1 MLVRLGVVA
10 CLFWLHFAYATTLKI
25 INIVPFGSS
34 SVKILF
40 NQEVKKFKEVSLKNF
55 KSYLELEAIL
65 TIPKKHYQ
73 FSKQSSITIAQF
85 SPKLARVVISH
96 APKMTYE
103 VKILKDKL
111 YVSIVEKKP
120 LVRHQ
125 MAPKPPKHHAL
136 KHPTPKPAPKSI
148 KKEAKEKTPIKH
160 AHSKHA
166 HSPLNERSAKKEIP
180 KKEIPKKEILKKEI
194 LKKEILKKEIPKKEI
209 LKKEIPKKEILKKE
223 IPKKEIPKKEILKKE
238 ILKKEI
244 LKKEIL
250 KKEIPKK
257 EILKKEI
264 PKKEIL
270 KKEIPKKEI
279 PKKEILKKEIPKK
292 EILKKEILKKEIL
305 KKEIPKKEILKKEI
319 PKKEAENE
327 SKNQV
332 FIAEKN
338 DTFIKT
344 KRKKHKKIV
353 LDAGHGGKDC
363 GAMSANLVCEKDIVL
378 EVVKFLHKE
387 LKKRGYS
394 VLLTRDK
401 DIYIDLVGRTELANR
416 KSADLFI
423 SVHANSIPKHSTS
436 NAHGIETY
444 FLSTARSER
453 ARKVAEQENKD
464 DVNLMDYFSKS
475 LLLNSLNTQRLIVSN
490 KLAIDVQY
498 GMLQSIRKNYP
509 DVVDGGVREGPFWVL
524 AGALMPSILIEIGYN
539 SHAIESKRIQS
550 KPYQKILAKGIADGI
565 DSFFSKND

>member
-1 MLVRLGVVA
+1 M
-10 CLFWLHFAYATTLKI
+10 HFACATTLKI

-34 SVKILF
+34 SVKISF
-40 NQEVKKFKEVSLKNF
+40 NQEIKKFKEVSLKNF

-120 LVRHQ
+120 LTRHQ
-125 MAPKPPKHHAL
+125 MVPKPPKHHAL
-136 KHPTPKPAPKSI
+136 KHPTSKPAPKSI
-148 KKEAKEKTPIKH
+148 KKEAKEVKEKTPTKH
-160 AHSKHA
+160 AHSKHV
-166 HSPLNERSAKKEIP
+166 HSQWNERSAKKEIP
-180 KKEIPKKEILKKEI
+180 KKE
-194 LKKEILKKEIPKKEI
+194 
-209 LKKEIPKKEILKKE
+209 
-223 IPKKEIPKKEILKKE
+223 
-238 ILKKEI
+238 
-244 LKKEIL
+244 
-250 KKEIPKK
+250 
-257 EILKKEI
+257 
-264 PKKEIL
+264 
-270 KKEIPKKEI
+270 
-279 PKKEILKKEIPKK
+279 
-292 EILKKEILKKEIL
+292 
-305 KKEIPKKEILKKEI
+305 
-319 PKKEAENE
+319 AENE
-327 SKNQV
+327 GKNQV

-338 DTFIKT
+338 DAFIKT

-401 DIYIDLVGRTELANR
+401 DIYIDLVARTELANK

-423 SVHANSIPKHSTS
+423 SVHANSIPKRSTS

-464 DVNLMDYFSKS
+464 NVNLMDYFSKS

>member
-1 MLVRLGVVA
+1 MRLGVVA
-10 CLFWLHFAYATTLKI
+10 CLLWLHFAYATTLKI
-25 INIVPFGSS
+25 TNIVPFGSS

-40 NQEVKKFKEVSLKNF
+40 NQEVKKFKEVPLKNF

-85 SPKLARVVISH
+85 SPKLARVVIGY

-103 VKILKDKL
+103 IKVLKNKL

-120 LVRHQ
+120 LIRHQ

-136 KHPTPKPAPKSI
+136 KHPTPKPTPKSI
-148 KKEAKEKTPIKH
+148 KKEAKEKTPTKH
-160 AHSKHA
+160 ARSKHA

-180 KKEIPKKEILKKEI
+180 KKE
-194 LKKEILKKEIPKKEI
+194 
-209 LKKEIPKKEILKKE
+209 
-223 IPKKEIPKKEILKKE
+223 
-238 ILKKEI
+238 
-244 LKKEIL
+244 
-250 KKEIPKK
+250 
-257 EILKKEI
+257 
-264 PKKEIL
+264 
-270 KKEIPKKEI
+270 
-279 PKKEILKKEIPKK
+279 
-292 EILKKEILKKEIL
+292 
-305 KKEIPKKEILKKEI
+305 
-319 PKKEAENE
+319 AENE
-327 SKNQV
+327 GKNQV

-338 DTFIKT
+338 DAFIKT

-401 DIYIDLVGRTELANR
+401 DIYIDLVGRTELAN
-416 KSADLFI
+416 KKGADLFI
-423 SVHANSIPKHSTS
+423 SVHANSIPKRSIS

>member
-34 SVKILF
+34 SVRISF
-40 NQEVKKFKEVSLKNF
+40 NQEIKKFKEVSLKNF
-55 KSYLELEAIL
+55 KSYLELKAIL

-73 FSKQSSITIAQF
+73 FSKQSFITIAQF
-85 SPKLARVVISH
+85 SPRLVRVVISH

-103 VKILKDKL
+103 VKVLKDKL

-120 LVRHQ
+120 LTKHQ
-125 MAPKPPKHHAL
+125 MAPNPPKHHAL
-136 KHPTPKPAPKSI
+136 KHPTPKPAPKPI

-160 AHSKHA
+160 ARSKHA
-166 HSPLNERSAKKEIP
+166 HSPLNERSA
-180 KKEIPKKEILKKEI
+180 
-194 LKKEILKKEIPKKEI
+194 
-209 LKKEIPKKEILKKE
+209 
-223 IPKKEIPKKEILKKE
+223 
-238 ILKKEI
+238 
-244 LKKEIL
+244 
-250 KKEIPKK
+250 
-257 EILKKEI
+257 
-264 PKKEIL
+264 
-270 KKEIPKKEI
+270 
-279 PKKEILKKEIPKK
+279 
-292 EILKKEILKKEIL
+292 
-305 KKEIPKKEILKKEI
+305 KKEI

-338 DTFIKT
+338 DTLIKT

-401 DIYIDLVGRTELANR
+401 DVYIDLVGRTELANK

-423 SVHANSIPKHSTS
+423 SVHANSIPKRSTS

>member
-1 MLVRLGVVA
+1 M
-10 CLFWLHFAYATTLKI
+10 HFAYATTLKI

-34 SVKILF
+34 SVKISF
-40 NQEVKKFKEVSLKNF
+40 NQEIKKFKEVSLKNF

-96 APKMTYE
+96 AHKMTYE

-120 LVRHQ
+120 LIRHQ

-136 KHPTPKPAPKSI
+136 KHPTSKPAPKSI
-148 KKEAKEKTPIKH
+148 KKEAKEIKEKTPTKH

-166 HSPLNERSAKKEIP
+166 HSQLNERSA
-180 KKEIPKKEILKKEI
+180 
-194 LKKEILKKEIPKKEI
+194 
-209 LKKEIPKKEILKKE
+209 
-223 IPKKEIPKKEILKKE
+223 
-238 ILKKEI
+238 
-244 LKKEIL
+244 
-250 KKEIPKK
+250 
-257 EILKKEI
+257 
-264 PKKEIL
+264 
-270 KKEIPKKEI
+270 
-279 PKKEILKKEIPKK
+279 
-292 EILKKEILKKEIL
+292 
-305 KKEIPKKEILKKEI
+305 KKEI

-338 DTFIKT
+338 DAFIKT

-401 DIYIDLVGRTELANR
+401 DIYIDLVARTELANK

-423 SVHANSIPKHSTS
+423 SVHANSIPKRSTS

-464 DVNLMDYFSKS
+464 NVNLMDYFSKS

>member
-34 SVKILF
+34 SVKISF
-40 NQEVKKFKEVSLKNF
+40 NQEIKKFKEVSLKNF

-120 LVRHQ
+120 LSRHQ
-125 MAPKPPKHHAL
+125 MVPKPPKHHAL

-148 KKEAKEKTPIKH
+148 KKEAKEVKEKTPTKH
-160 AHSKHA
+160 ARSKHA
-166 HSPLNERSAKKEIP
+166 HSQWNERSAKKEIP
-180 KKEIPKKEILKKEI
+180 KKET
-194 LKKEILKKEIPKKEI
+194 
-209 LKKEIPKKEILKKE
+209 
-223 IPKKEIPKKEILKKE
+223 
-238 ILKKEI
+238 
-244 LKKEIL
+244 
-250 KKEIPKK
+250 
-257 EILKKEI
+257 
-264 PKKEIL
+264 
-270 KKEIPKKEI
+270 
-279 PKKEILKKEIPKK
+279 
-292 EILKKEILKKEIL
+292 
-305 KKEIPKKEILKKEI
+305 
-319 PKKEAENE
+319 ENE

-338 DTFIKT
+338 DAFIKT

-401 DIYIDLVGRTELANR
+401 DIYIDLVARTELANK

-423 SVHANSIPKHSTS
+423 SVHANSIPKRSTS

-475 LLLNSLNTQRLIVSN
+475 LLLNSLNTQRLIISN

>member
-10 CLFWLHFAYATTLKI
+10 CLFWLHYAYATTLKI

-34 SVKILF
+34 SVKMVF
-40 NQEVKKFKEVSLKNF
+40 NQEIKKFKEVPLKNF

-73 FSKQSSITIAQF
+73 FSKQSFITIAQF

-103 VKILKDKL
+103 IKILKNKL

-120 LVRHQ
+120 LIRHQ
-125 MAPKPPKHHAL
+125 MVLKPPKHHAL
-136 KHPTPKPAPKSI
+136 KHQTPKPTPKSI
-148 KKEAKEKTPIKH
+148 KKETKEKTPIKH
-160 AHSKHA
+160 AHSKHT
-166 HSPLNERSAKKEIP
+166 HSPLNERSA
-180 KKEIPKKEILKKEI
+180 
-194 LKKEILKKEIPKKEI
+194 
-209 LKKEIPKKEILKKE
+209 
-223 IPKKEIPKKEILKKE
+223 
-238 ILKKEI
+238 
-244 LKKEIL
+244 
-250 KKEIPKK
+250 
-257 EILKKEI
+257 
-264 PKKEIL
+264 
-270 KKEIPKKEI
+270 
-279 PKKEILKKEIPKK
+279 
-292 EILKKEILKKEIL
+292 
-305 KKEIPKKEILKKEI
+305 KKEI

-401 DIYIDLVGRTELANR
+401 DIYIDLVARTELAN
-416 KSADLFI
+416 KKGADLFI
-423 SVHANSIPKHSTS
+423 SVHANSIPKRSTS

>member
-34 SVKILF
+34 SVKISF
-40 NQEVKKFKEVSLKNF
+40 NQEVKKFKEVPLKNF
-55 KSYLELEAIL
+55 KSYLELEAVL

-73 FSKQSSITIAQF
+73 FSKQSFITIAQF
-85 SPKLARVVISH
+85 SPKLARVVISY

-103 VKILKDKL
+103 IKILKDKL

-120 LVRHQ
+120 LARHQ
-125 MAPKPPKHHAL
+125 MVLKPPKHHAL
-136 KHPTPKPAPKSI
+136 KHTTPKPAPKPI
-148 KKEAKEKTPIKH
+148 KKEAKKSKDTKEKTPTKH
-160 AHSKHA
+160 VYSKHA

-180 KKEIPKKEILKKEI
+180 KKEIPKKE
-194 LKKEILKKEIPKKEI
+194 
-209 LKKEIPKKEILKKE
+209 
-223 IPKKEIPKKEILKKE
+223 
-238 ILKKEI
+238 
-244 LKKEIL
+244 
-250 KKEIPKK
+250 
-257 EILKKEI
+257 
-264 PKKEIL
+264 
-270 KKEIPKKEI
+270 
-279 PKKEILKKEIPKK
+279 
-292 EILKKEILKKEIL
+292 
-305 KKEIPKKEILKKEI
+305 
-319 PKKEAENE
+319 AENE
-327 SKNQV
+327 GKNQV

-338 DTFIKT
+338 ETLIKT

-401 DIYIDLVGRTELANR
+401 DIYIDLVGRTELAN
-416 KSADLFI
+416 KKGADLFI

-498 GMLQSIRKNYP
+498 GMLQSVRKNYP

>member
-25 INIVPFGSS
+25 TNIVPFGSS

-40 NQEVKKFKEVSLKNF
+40 NQEVKKFKEVPLKNF
-55 KSYLELEAIL
+55 KSYLELEAVL

-73 FSKQSSITIAQF
+73 FSKQSFITIAQF
-85 SPKLARVVISH
+85 SPKLARVVIGY

-103 VKILKDKL
+103 IKILKNKL

-120 LVRHQ
+120 LIRHQ
-125 MAPKPPKHHAL
+125 MVLKPPKHHAL
-136 KHPTPKPAPKSI
+136 KHTTPKPTPKPI
-148 KKEAKEKTPIKH
+148 KKEAKKSKETKEKTPTKH

-166 HSPLNERSAKKEIP
+166 HSPLNERSA
-180 KKEIPKKEILKKEI
+180 
-194 LKKEILKKEIPKKEI
+194 
-209 LKKEIPKKEILKKE
+209 
-223 IPKKEIPKKEILKKE
+223 
-238 ILKKEI
+238 
-244 LKKEIL
+244 
-250 KKEIPKK
+250 
-257 EILKKEI
+257 
-264 PKKEIL
+264 
-270 KKEIPKKEI
+270 
-279 PKKEILKKEIPKK
+279 
-292 EILKKEILKKEIL
+292 
-305 KKEIPKKEILKKEI
+305 KKEI

-401 DIYIDLVGRTELANR
+401 DIYIDLVARTELAN
-416 KSADLFI
+416 KKGADLFI

-498 GMLQSIRKNYP
+498 GMLQSVRKNYP

>member
-10 CLFWLHFAYATTLKI
+10 CLFWLHFACATTLKI
-25 INIVPFGSS
+25 TNIVPFGSS
-34 SVKILF
+34 SVKVVF
-40 NQEVKKFKEVSLKNF
+40 NQEIKKFKEVSLKNF
-55 KSYLELEAIL
+55 KSYLELEAVL

-73 FSKQSSITIAQF
+73 FSKQSFITIAQF
-85 SPKLARVVISH
+85 SPKLARVVIGY

-103 VKILKDKL
+103 IKILKNKL

-120 LVRHQ
+120 LIRHQ
-125 MAPKPPKHHAL
+125 IAPKPPKHHAL
-136 KHPTPKPAPKSI
+136 KHTTPKPTPKPI
-148 KKEAKEKTPIKH
+148 KKEAKEVKEKTPTKH

-180 KKEIPKKEILKKEI
+180 KKEIPKKEI
-194 LKKEILKKEIPKKEI
+194 
-209 LKKEIPKKEILKKE
+209 
-223 IPKKEIPKKEILKKE
+223 
-238 ILKKEI
+238 
-244 LKKEIL
+244 
-250 KKEIPKK
+250 
-257 EILKKEI
+257 
-264 PKKEIL
+264 
-270 KKEIPKKEI
+270 
-279 PKKEILKKEIPKK
+279 
-292 EILKKEILKKEIL
+292 
-305 KKEIPKKEILKKEI
+305 

-327 SKNQV
+327 SKNPI

-401 DIYIDLVGRTELANR
+401 DIYIDLVARTELANR

-475 LLLNSLNTQRLIVSN
+475 LFLNSLNTQRLIVSN

-498 GMLQSIRKNYP
+498 GMLQSVRKNYP

>member
-1 MLVRLGVVA
+1 M
-10 CLFWLHFAYATTLKI
+10 HFAYATTLKI
-25 INIVPFGSS
+25 TNIVPFGSS
-34 SVKILF
+34 SVKMVF
-40 NQEVKKFKEVSLKNF
+40 NQEIKKFKEVPLKNF

-73 FSKQSSITIAQF
+73 FSKQSFITIAQF
-85 SPKLARVVISH
+85 SPKLARVVIGYD
-96 APKMTYE
+96 PKMTYE

-111 YVSIVEKKP
+111 YVSIMEKKP
-120 LVRHQ
+120 LIRHQ
-125 MAPKPPKHHAL
+125 MTPKPPKHHAL
-136 KHPTPKPAPKSI
+136 KHQTLKPTPKPI
-148 KKEAKEKTPIKH
+148 KKEAKKTKEKTSTKH

-180 KKEIPKKEILKKEI
+180 KKE
-194 LKKEILKKEIPKKEI
+194 
-209 LKKEIPKKEILKKE
+209 
-223 IPKKEIPKKEILKKE
+223 
-238 ILKKEI
+238 
-244 LKKEIL
+244 
-250 KKEIPKK
+250 
-257 EILKKEI
+257 
-264 PKKEIL
+264 
-270 KKEIPKKEI
+270 
-279 PKKEILKKEIPKK
+279 
-292 EILKKEILKKEIL
+292 
-305 KKEIPKKEILKKEI
+305 
-319 PKKEAENE
+319 AENE
-327 SKNQV
+327 SKNQI

-338 DTFIKT
+338 DTWIKT

-401 DIYIDLVGRTELANR
+401 DIYIDLVARTELANK

-423 SVHANSIPKHSTS
+423 SVHANSIPKRSTS

-475 LLLNSLNTQRLIVSN
+475 LFLNSLNTQRLIVSN

-498 GMLQSIRKNYP
+498 GMLQSVRKNYP

>member
-34 SVKILF
+34 SVKISF
-40 NQEVKKFKEVSLKNF
+40 NQEIKKFKEVSLKNF

-73 FSKQSSITIAQF
+73 FSKQSFITIAQF

-120 LVRHQ
+120 LSRHQ

-148 KKEAKEKTPIKH
+148 KKEAKEIKEKTPTKH
-160 AHSKHA
+160 ARSKHT
-166 HSPLNERSAKKEIP
+166 HSQLNERSAKKEIP
-180 KKEIPKKEILKKEI
+180 KKEIPKKEI
-194 LKKEILKKEIPKKEI
+194 P
-209 LKKEIPKKEILKKE
+209 KKE
-223 IPKKEIPKKEILKKE
+223 IPKKEIP
-238 ILKKEI
+238 
-244 LKKEIL
+244 
-250 KKEIPKK
+250 
-257 EILKKEI
+257 
-264 PKKEIL
+264 
-270 KKEIPKKEI
+270 
-279 PKKEILKKEIPKK
+279 
-292 EILKKEILKKEIL
+292 
-305 KKEIPKKEILKKEI
+305 KKEI

-338 DTFIKT
+338 DAFIKT

-401 DIYIDLVGRTELANR
+401 DIYIDLVARTELANK

-423 SVHANSIPKHSTS
+423 SVHANSIPKRSTS

-464 DVNLMDYFSKS
+464 NVNLMDYFSKS
-475 LLLNSLNTQRLIVSN
+475 LLLNSLNTQRLIISN

>member
-1 MLVRLGVVA
+1 MLVRLGVIA

-34 SVKILF
+34 SIKISF
-40 NQEVKKFKEVSLKNF
+40 NQEIKKFKEVSLKNF

-73 FSKQSSITIAQF
+73 FSRQSSITIAQF
-85 SPKLARVVISH
+85 SPKLVRVVISH

-120 LVRHQ
+120 LIRHQ
-125 MAPKPPKHHAL
+125 MVPKPPKHHAL

-148 KKEAKEKTPIKH
+148 KKEAKEIKEKTPTKH
-160 AHSKHA
+160 ARSKHT
-166 HSPLNERSAKKEIP
+166 HSQLNERSA
-180 KKEIPKKEILKKEI
+180 
-194 LKKEILKKEIPKKEI
+194 
-209 LKKEIPKKEILKKE
+209 
-223 IPKKEIPKKEILKKE
+223 
-238 ILKKEI
+238 
-244 LKKEIL
+244 
-250 KKEIPKK
+250 
-257 EILKKEI
+257 
-264 PKKEIL
+264 
-270 KKEIPKKEI
+270 
-279 PKKEILKKEIPKK
+279 
-292 EILKKEILKKEIL
+292 
-305 KKEIPKKEILKKEI
+305 KKEI

-338 DTFIKT
+338 DAFIKT
-344 KRKKHKKIV
+344 KHKKHKKIV

-401 DIYIDLVGRTELANR
+401 DIYIDLVARTELANK

-423 SVHANSIPKHSTS
+423 SVHANSIPKRSTS

-464 DVNLMDYFSKS
+464 NVNLMDYFSKS

>member
-10 CLFWLHFAYATTLKI
+10 CLLWLHFACATTLKI
-25 INIVPFGSS
+25 TNIVPFGSS
-34 SVKILF
+34 SVKVVF
-40 NQEVKKFKEVSLKNF
+40 NQEIKKFKEVSLKNF
-55 KSYLELEAIL
+55 KSYLELEAVL

-73 FSKQSSITIAQF
+73 FSKQSFITIAQF
-85 SPKLARVVISH
+85 SPKLARVVIGYAH
-96 APKMTYE
+96 KMTYE
-103 VKILKDKL
+103 IKILKDKL
-111 YVSIVEKKP
+111 YISIVEKKP
-120 LVRHQ
+120 LIRHQ
-125 MAPKPPKHHAL
+125 MALKPPKHHAL
-136 KHPTPKPAPKSI
+136 KHTTPKPTPKPI
-148 KKEAKEKTPIKH
+148 KKEAKKSKETKEKTPIKH

-166 HSPLNERSAKKEIP
+166 HSPLNERSAKKEI
-180 KKEIPKKEILKKEI
+180 L
-194 LKKEILKKEIPKKEI
+194 
-209 LKKEIPKKEILKKE
+209 
-223 IPKKEIPKKEILKKE
+223 KKEILKKE

-250 KKEIPKK
+250 KKEI
-257 EILKKEI
+257 
-264 PKKEIL
+264 
-270 KKEIPKKEI
+270 
-279 PKKEILKKEIPKK
+279 
-292 EILKKEILKKEIL
+292 LKKEILKKEIL
-305 KKEIPKKEILKKEI
+305 
-319 PKKEAENE
+319 KKEAENE

-338 DTFIKT
+338 DAFIKT

-387 LKKRGYS
+387 LKKKGYS

-498 GMLQSIRKNYP
+498 GMLQSVRKNYP

>member
-10 CLFWLHFAYATTLKI
+10 CLFWLHFACATTLKI

-34 SVKILF
+34 SVKISF
-40 NQEVKKFKEVSLKNF
+40 NQEIKKFKEVSLKNF

-120 LVRHQ
+120 LAKHQ
-125 MAPKPPKHHAL
+125 MAPKPPKHRTL

-148 KKEAKEKTPIKH
+148 KKEAKEIKEKTPTKH
-160 AHSKHA
+160 ACSKHA
-166 HSPLNERSAKKEIP
+166 HSQLNERSAKKEIP
-180 KKEIPKKEILKKEI
+180 KKEIP
-194 LKKEILKKEIPKKEI
+194 
-209 LKKEIPKKEILKKE
+209 
-223 IPKKEIPKKEILKKE
+223 
-238 ILKKEI
+238 
-244 LKKEIL
+244 
-250 KKEIPKK
+250 
-257 EILKKEI
+257 
-264 PKKEIL
+264 
-270 KKEIPKKEI
+270 
-279 PKKEILKKEIPKK
+279 
-292 EILKKEILKKEIL
+292 
-305 KKEIPKKEILKKEI
+305 KKEI

-338 DTFIKT
+338 DAFIKN
-344 KRKKHKKIV
+344 KHKKHKKIV

-401 DIYIDLVGRTELANR
+401 DIYIDLVARTELANK

-423 SVHANSIPKHSTS
+423 SVHANSIPKRSTS

-464 DVNLMDYFSKS
+464 NVNLMDYFSKS

>member
-10 CLFWLHFAYATTLKI
+10 CLLWLHFAYATTLKI
-25 INIVPFGSS
+25 TNIVPFGSS

-73 FSKQSSITIAQF
+73 FSKQSSITIVQF

-120 LVRHQ
+120 LIRHQ
-125 MAPKPPKHHAL
+125 MVLKPPKHHAL
-136 KHPTPKPAPKSI
+136 KHTTPKPTPKPI
-148 KKEAKEKTPIKH
+148 KKEAKETKEKTPIKH

-166 HSPLNERSAKKEIP
+166 HPPLNERSAKKEIP
-180 KKEIPKKEILKKEI
+180 KKEIPKKE
-194 LKKEILKKEIPKKEI
+194 
-209 LKKEIPKKEILKKE
+209 
-223 IPKKEIPKKEILKKE
+223 
-238 ILKKEI
+238 
-244 LKKEIL
+244 
-250 KKEIPKK
+250 
-257 EILKKEI
+257 
-264 PKKEIL
+264 
-270 KKEIPKKEI
+270 
-279 PKKEILKKEIPKK
+279 
-292 EILKKEILKKEIL
+292 
-305 KKEIPKKEILKKEI
+305 
-319 PKKEAENE
+319 AENE
-327 SKNQV
+327 GKNQV

-338 DTFIKT
+338 DAFIKT

-401 DIYIDLVGRTELANR
+401 DIYIDLVARTELANK

-423 SVHANSIPKHSTS
+423 SVHANSIPKRSTS

>member
-34 SVKILF
+34 SVKISF
-40 NQEVKKFKEVSLKNF
+40 NQEIKKFKEVSLKNF

-73 FSKQSSITIAQF
+73 FSKQSFITIAQF

-120 LVRHQ
+120 LIRHQ
-125 MAPKPPKHHAL
+125 MAPKPPKHRTL
-136 KHPTPKPAPKSI
+136 KHLTPKPAPKSI
-148 KKEAKEKTPIKH
+148 KKEVKETKEKTPIKH
-160 AHSKHA
+160 TRSKHT
-166 HSPLNERSAKKEIP
+166 HSQLNERSA
-180 KKEIPKKEILKKEI
+180 
-194 LKKEILKKEIPKKEI
+194 
-209 LKKEIPKKEILKKE
+209 
-223 IPKKEIPKKEILKKE
+223 
-238 ILKKEI
+238 
-244 LKKEIL
+244 
-250 KKEIPKK
+250 
-257 EILKKEI
+257 
-264 PKKEIL
+264 
-270 KKEIPKKEI
+270 
-279 PKKEILKKEIPKK
+279 
-292 EILKKEILKKEIL
+292 
-305 KKEIPKKEILKKEI
+305 KKEI

-401 DIYIDLVGRTELANR
+401 DIYIDLVARTELANK

-423 SVHANSIPKHSTS
+423 SVHANSIPKRSTS

-464 DVNLMDYFSKS
+464 NVNLMDYFSKS

>member
-10 CLFWLHFAYATTLKI
+10 CFFWLHFAYATTLKI

-34 SVKILF
+34 SVKISF
-40 NQEVKKFKEVSLKNF
+40 NQEIKKFKEVSLKNF

-85 SPKLARVVISH
+85 SPKLVRVVISH

-120 LVRHQ
+120 LTRHQ

-136 KHPTPKPAPKSI
+136 KHPTPKPASKSI
-148 KKEAKEKTPIKH
+148 KKEAKEVKEKTPTKH
-160 AHSKHA
+160 AHSKHT
-166 HSPLNERSAKKEIP
+166 HSQLNERSAKKEIP
-180 KKEIPKKEILKKEI
+180 KKE
-194 LKKEILKKEIPKKEI
+194 
-209 LKKEIPKKEILKKE
+209 
-223 IPKKEIPKKEILKKE
+223 
-238 ILKKEI
+238 
-244 LKKEIL
+244 
-250 KKEIPKK
+250 
-257 EILKKEI
+257 
-264 PKKEIL
+264 
-270 KKEIPKKEI
+270 
-279 PKKEILKKEIPKK
+279 
-292 EILKKEILKKEIL
+292 
-305 KKEIPKKEILKKEI
+305 
-319 PKKEAENE
+319 AEKE

-338 DTFIKT
+338 DAFIKT

-401 DIYIDLVGRTELANR
+401 DIYIDLVARTELANK

-423 SVHANSIPKHSTS
+423 SVHANSIPKRSTS

-464 DVNLMDYFSKS
+464 DVNLMDYFSRS

>member
-10 CLFWLHFAYATTLKI
+10 CLFWLHYAYATTLKI
-25 INIVPFGSS
+25 TNIVPFGSS
-34 SVKILF
+34 SVKMVF

-73 FSKQSSITIAQF
+73 FSKQSFITIAQF
-85 SPKLARVVISH
+85 SPKLARVVIGYD
-96 APKMTYE
+96 PKMTYE
-103 VKILKDKL
+103 IKILKNKL
-111 YVSIVEKKP
+111 YVSIMEKKP
-120 LVRHQ
+120 LIRHQ

-136 KHPTPKPAPKSI
+136 KHQTPKPTPKPI
-148 KKEAKEKTPIKH
+148 KKETKEVKEKTPTKH

-180 KKEIPKKEILKKEI
+180 KKEIPKKE
-194 LKKEILKKEIPKKEI
+194 
-209 LKKEIPKKEILKKE
+209 
-223 IPKKEIPKKEILKKE
+223 
-238 ILKKEI
+238 
-244 LKKEIL
+244 
-250 KKEIPKK
+250 
-257 EILKKEI
+257 
-264 PKKEIL
+264 
-270 KKEIPKKEI
+270 
-279 PKKEILKKEIPKK
+279 
-292 EILKKEILKKEIL
+292 
-305 KKEIPKKEILKKEI
+305 
-319 PKKEAENE
+319 AENE

-338 DTFIKT
+338 DTWIKT

-401 DIYIDLVGRTELANR
+401 DIYIDLVARTELAN
-416 KSADLFI
+416 KKGADLFI
-423 SVHANSIPKHSTS
+423 SVHANSIPKRSTS

-475 LLLNSLNTQRLIVSN
+475 LFLNSLNTQRLIVSN

-498 GMLQSIRKNYP
+498 GMLQSVRKNYP

>member
-1 MLVRLGVVA
+1 M
-10 CLFWLHFAYATTLKI
+10 HFAYATTLKI
-25 INIVPFGSS
+25 TNIVPFGSS
-34 SVKILF
+34 SVKMVF
-40 NQEVKKFKEVSLKNF
+40 NQEIKKFKEVPLKNF

-73 FSKQSSITIAQF
+73 FSKQSFITIAQF
-85 SPKLARVVISH
+85 SPKLVRVVIGY

-103 VKILKDKL
+103 IKILKNKL

-120 LVRHQ
+120 LIRHQ

-136 KHPTPKPAPKSI
+136 KHQTPKPATKSI
-148 KKEAKEKTPIKH
+148 KKEAKEAKEKTPTKH
-160 AHSKHA
+160 AHSKHV
-166 HSPLNERSAKKEIP
+166 HSQWNERSA
-180 KKEIPKKEILKKEI
+180 
-194 LKKEILKKEIPKKEI
+194 
-209 LKKEIPKKEILKKE
+209 
-223 IPKKEIPKKEILKKE
+223 
-238 ILKKEI
+238 
-244 LKKEIL
+244 
-250 KKEIPKK
+250 
-257 EILKKEI
+257 
-264 PKKEIL
+264 
-270 KKEIPKKEI
+270 
-279 PKKEILKKEIPKK
+279 
-292 EILKKEILKKEIL
+292 
-305 KKEIPKKEILKKEI
+305 KKEI

-338 DTFIKT
+338 DASIKT

-401 DIYIDLVGRTELANR
+401 DIYIDLVARTELANK

-423 SVHANSIPKHSTS
+423 SVHANSIPKRSTS

-464 DVNLMDYFSKS
+464 DVNLMDYFSRS

-498 GMLQSIRKNYP
+498 GMLQSVRKNYP

>member
-1 MLVRLGVVA
+1 M
-10 CLFWLHFAYATTLKI
+10 HFAYATTLKI

-34 SVKILF
+34 SVKISF
-40 NQEVKKFKEVSLKNF
+40 NQEIKKFKEVSLKNF

-65 TIPKKHYQ
+65 TIPKKYYQ

-120 LVRHQ
+120 LTRHQ

-148 KKEAKEKTPIKH
+148 KKEAKEIKEKTPTKH
-160 AHSKHA
+160 ARSKHA
-166 HSPLNERSAKKEIP
+166 HSQLNERSAKKEIP
-180 KKEIPKKEILKKEI
+180 KKE
-194 LKKEILKKEIPKKEI
+194 
-209 LKKEIPKKEILKKE
+209 
-223 IPKKEIPKKEILKKE
+223 
-238 ILKKEI
+238 
-244 LKKEIL
+244 
-250 KKEIPKK
+250 
-257 EILKKEI
+257 
-264 PKKEIL
+264 
-270 KKEIPKKEI
+270 
-279 PKKEILKKEIPKK
+279 
-292 EILKKEILKKEIL
+292 
-305 KKEIPKKEILKKEI
+305 
-319 PKKEAENE
+319 AENE
-327 SKNQV
+327 GKNQV

-338 DTFIKT
+338 DASIKA

-401 DIYIDLVGRTELANR
+401 DIYIDLVARTELANK

-423 SVHANSIPKHSTS
+423 SVHANSIPKRSTS

-464 DVNLMDYFSKS
+464 NVNLMDYFSKS

-498 GMLQSIRKNYP
+498 GMLQSVRKNYP

>member
-25 INIVPFGSS
+25 TNIVPFGSS
-34 SVKILF
+34 SVKVVF
-40 NQEVKKFKEVSLKNF
+40 NQEIKKFKEVSLKNF
-55 KSYLELEAIL
+55 KSYLELEAVL

-73 FSKQSSITIAQF
+73 FSKQSFITIAQF
-85 SPKLARVVISH
+85 SPKLARVVIGY

-120 LVRHQ
+120 LIRHQ
-125 MAPKPPKHHAL
+125 MVLKPPKHHAL
-136 KHPTPKPAPKSI
+136 KHQTPKPAPKPI
-148 KKEAKEKTPIKH
+148 KKEAKKSKDTKEKTPTKH
-160 AHSKHA
+160 ARSKHA

-180 KKEIPKKEILKKEI
+180 KKEIPKKE
-194 LKKEILKKEIPKKEI
+194 
-209 LKKEIPKKEILKKE
+209 
-223 IPKKEIPKKEILKKE
+223 
-238 ILKKEI
+238 
-244 LKKEIL
+244 
-250 KKEIPKK
+250 
-257 EILKKEI
+257 
-264 PKKEIL
+264 
-270 KKEIPKKEI
+270 
-279 PKKEILKKEIPKK
+279 
-292 EILKKEILKKEIL
+292 
-305 KKEIPKKEILKKEI
+305 
-319 PKKEAENE
+319 AENE
-327 SKNQV
+327 SKNPI

-475 LLLNSLNTQRLIVSN
+475 LFLNSLNTQRLIVSN

>member
-10 CLFWLHFAYATTLKI
+10 CLLWLHFAYATTLKI

-34 SVKILF
+34 SVKMVF

-55 KSYLELEAIL
+55 KSYLELEAVL

-85 SPKLARVVISH
+85 SPKLARVVIGY

-120 LVRHQ
+120 LIRHQ
-125 MAPKPPKHHAL
+125 MALKPPKHHAL

-148 KKEAKEKTPIKH
+148 KKEAKEIKEKTPTKH
-160 AHSKHA
+160 VRSKHE
-166 HSPLNERSAKKEIP
+166 HSQWNERSA
-180 KKEIPKKEILKKEI
+180 
-194 LKKEILKKEIPKKEI
+194 
-209 LKKEIPKKEILKKE
+209 
-223 IPKKEIPKKEILKKE
+223 
-238 ILKKEI
+238 
-244 LKKEIL
+244 
-250 KKEIPKK
+250 
-257 EILKKEI
+257 
-264 PKKEIL
+264 
-270 KKEIPKKEI
+270 
-279 PKKEILKKEIPKK
+279 
-292 EILKKEILKKEIL
+292 
-305 KKEIPKKEILKKEI
+305 KKEI

-338 DTFIKT
+338 DAFIKT

-401 DIYIDLVGRTELANR
+401 DIYIDLVARTELANK

-423 SVHANSIPKHSTS
+423 SVHANSIPKRSTS

-475 LLLNSLNTQRLIVSN
+475 LLLNSLNTQRLIISN

>member
-10 CLFWLHFAYATTLKI
+10 CLFWLHFACATTLKI

-34 SVKILF
+34 SAKISF
-40 NQEVKKFKEVSLKNF
+40 NQEIKKFKEVSLKNF

-103 VKILKDKL
+103 IKILKDKL

-120 LVRHQ
+120 LIRHQ
-125 MAPKPPKHHAL
+125 IVPKPPKHHAL
-136 KHPTPKPAPKSI
+136 KHQMPKPAPKSI
-148 KKEAKEKTPIKH
+148 KKETKEIKEKTPTKH
-160 AHSKHA
+160 ARSKHT
-166 HSPLNERSAKKEIP
+166 HSQLNERSA
-180 KKEIPKKEILKKEI
+180 
-194 LKKEILKKEIPKKEI
+194 
-209 LKKEIPKKEILKKE
+209 
-223 IPKKEIPKKEILKKE
+223 
-238 ILKKEI
+238 
-244 LKKEIL
+244 
-250 KKEIPKK
+250 
-257 EILKKEI
+257 
-264 PKKEIL
+264 
-270 KKEIPKKEI
+270 
-279 PKKEILKKEIPKK
+279 
-292 EILKKEILKKEIL
+292 
-305 KKEIPKKEILKKEI
+305 KKEI

-338 DTFIKT
+338 DALIKT
-344 KRKKHKKIV
+344 KHKKHKKIV

-401 DIYIDLVGRTELANR
+401 DIYVDLVARTELANK

-423 SVHANSIPKHSTS
+423 SVHANSIPKRSTS

-464 DVNLMDYFSKS
+464 NVNLMDYFSKS

>member
-1 MLVRLGVVA
+1 M
-10 CLFWLHFAYATTLKI
+10 HFAYATTLKI

-34 SVKILF
+34 SVKISF
-40 NQEVKKFKEVSLKNF
+40 NQEIKKFKEVSLKNF

-120 LVRHQ
+120 LTRHQ
-125 MAPKPPKHHAL
+125 MAPKPPKHRML

-148 KKEAKEKTPIKH
+148 KKEAKEVKEKTPTKH
-160 AHSKHA
+160 ARSKHA
-166 HSPLNERSAKKEIP
+166 HSQLNERSAKKEI
-180 KKEIPKKEILKKEI
+180 L
-194 LKKEILKKEIPKKEI
+194 
-209 LKKEIPKKEILKKE
+209 
-223 IPKKEIPKKEILKKE
+223 
-238 ILKKEI
+238 
-244 LKKEIL
+244 
-250 KKEIPKK
+250 
-257 EILKKEI
+257 
-264 PKKEIL
+264 
-270 KKEIPKKEI
+270 
-279 PKKEILKKEIPKK
+279 
-292 EILKKEILKKEIL
+292 
-305 KKEIPKKEILKKEI
+305 
-319 PKKEAENE
+319 KKEAENE

-338 DTFIKT
+338 DTSIKT

-401 DIYIDLVGRTELANR
+401 DIYIDLVARTELANK

-423 SVHANSIPKHSTS
+423 SVHANSIPKRSTS

-464 DVNLMDYFSKS
+464 NVNLMDYFSKS
-475 LLLNSLNTQRLIVSN
+475 LLLNSLNTQRLIISN

>member
-25 INIVPFGSS
+25 TNIVPFGSS
-34 SVKILF
+34 SVKISF
-40 NQEVKKFKEVSLKNF
+40 NQEIKKFKEVSLKNF

-103 VKILKDKL
+103 IKILKDKL

-148 KKEAKEKTPIKH
+148 KKEAKEIKEKTPTKH

-166 HSPLNERSAKKEIP
+166 HSQWNERSA
-180 KKEIPKKEILKKEI
+180 
-194 LKKEILKKEIPKKEI
+194 
-209 LKKEIPKKEILKKE
+209 
-223 IPKKEIPKKEILKKE
+223 
-238 ILKKEI
+238 
-244 LKKEIL
+244 
-250 KKEIPKK
+250 
-257 EILKKEI
+257 
-264 PKKEIL
+264 
-270 KKEIPKKEI
+270 
-279 PKKEILKKEIPKK
+279 
-292 EILKKEILKKEIL
+292 
-305 KKEIPKKEILKKEI
+305 KKEI

-401 DIYIDLVGRTELANR
+401 DIYIDLVARTELANK

-423 SVHANSIPKHSTS
+423 SVHANSIPKRSTS

>member
-10 CLFWLHFAYATTLKI
+10 CLLWLHFACATTLKI
-25 INIVPFGSS
+25 TNIVPFGSS
-34 SVKILF
+34 SVKMVF
-40 NQEVKKFKEVSLKNF
+40 NQEIKKFKEVSLKNF

-73 FSKQSSITIAQF
+73 FSKQSFITIAQF
-85 SPKLARVVISH
+85 SPKLARVVIGY

-103 VKILKDKL
+103 IKVLKDKL

-120 LVRHQ
+120 LIRHQ
-125 MAPKPPKHHAL
+125 MALKPPKHHAF
-136 KHPTPKPAPKSI
+136 KHTTPKPTPKPI
-148 KKEAKEKTPIKH
+148 KKEAKKSKDTKEKTPTKH
-160 AHSKHA
+160 ARSKHA

-180 KKEIPKKEILKKEI
+180 KKE
-194 LKKEILKKEIPKKEI
+194 
-209 LKKEIPKKEILKKE
+209 
-223 IPKKEIPKKEILKKE
+223 
-238 ILKKEI
+238 
-244 LKKEIL
+244 
-250 KKEIPKK
+250 
-257 EILKKEI
+257 
-264 PKKEIL
+264 
-270 KKEIPKKEI
+270 
-279 PKKEILKKEIPKK
+279 
-292 EILKKEILKKEIL
+292 
-305 KKEIPKKEILKKEI
+305 
-319 PKKEAENE
+319 AENK

-401 DIYIDLVGRTELANR
+401 DIYIDLVARTELAN
-416 KSADLFI
+416 KKGADLFI
-423 SVHANSIPKHSTS
+423 SVHANSIPKRSTS
-436 NAHGIETY
+436 NAHGVETY

-475 LLLNSLNTQRLIVSN
+475 LFLNSLNTQRLIVSN

-498 GMLQSIRKNYP
+498 GMLQSVRKNYP

>member
-10 CLFWLHFAYATTLKI
+10 CLLWLHFAYATTLKI

-34 SVKILF
+34 SVKVVF
-40 NQEVKKFKEVSLKNF
+40 NQEIKKFKEVPLKNF

-103 VKILKDKL
+103 IKILKDKL

-120 LVRHQ
+120 LIRHQ
-125 MAPKPPKHHAL
+125 MALKPPKHHAL
-136 KHPTPKPAPKSI
+136 KHTTPKPTPKPI
-148 KKEAKEKTPIKH
+148 KKEAKETKEKTLIKH
-160 AHSKHA
+160 VHSKHA

-180 KKEIPKKEILKKEI
+180 KKEIPKKEI
-194 LKKEILKKEIPKKEI
+194 P
-209 LKKEIPKKEILKKE
+209 
-223 IPKKEIPKKEILKKE
+223 
-238 ILKKEI
+238 
-244 LKKEIL
+244 
-250 KKEIPKK
+250 
-257 EILKKEI
+257 
-264 PKKEIL
+264 
-270 KKEIPKKEI
+270 
-279 PKKEILKKEIPKK
+279 
-292 EILKKEILKKEIL
+292 
-305 KKEIPKKEILKKEI
+305 KKEI

-327 SKNQV
+327 GKNQV

-344 KRKKHKKIV
+344 KHKKHKKIV

-498 GMLQSIRKNYP
+498 GMLQSVRKNYP

>member
-34 SVKILF
+34 SVKISF
-40 NQEVKKFKEVSLKNF
+40 NQEIKKFKEVSLKNF

-120 LVRHQ
+120 LAKHQ

-136 KHPTPKPAPKSI
+136 KHQMPKPAPKSI
-148 KKEAKEKTPIKH
+148 KKEAKEVKEKTPTKH

-166 HSPLNERSAKKEIP
+166 HSQLNERSA
-180 KKEIPKKEILKKEI
+180 
-194 LKKEILKKEIPKKEI
+194 
-209 LKKEIPKKEILKKE
+209 
-223 IPKKEIPKKEILKKE
+223 
-238 ILKKEI
+238 
-244 LKKEIL
+244 
-250 KKEIPKK
+250 
-257 EILKKEI
+257 
-264 PKKEIL
+264 
-270 KKEIPKKEI
+270 
-279 PKKEILKKEIPKK
+279 
-292 EILKKEILKKEIL
+292 
-305 KKEIPKKEILKKEI
+305 KKEI

-401 DIYIDLVGRTELANR
+401 DIYIDLVARTELANK

-423 SVHANSIPKHSTS
+423 SVHANSIPKRSTS

-464 DVNLMDYFSKS
+464 NVNLMDYFSKS

>member
-40 NQEVKKFKEVSLKNF
+40 NQEVKKFKEVPLKNF
-55 KSYLELEAIL
+55 KSYLELEAVL

-73 FSKQSSITIAQF
+73 FSKQSFITIAQF
-85 SPKLARVVISH
+85 SPKLARVVIGY

-103 VKILKDKL
+103 IKILKDKL

-120 LVRHQ
+120 LIRHQ
-125 MAPKPPKHHAL
+125 MVLKPPKHHAL
-136 KHPTPKPAPKSI
+136 KHTTPKPTPKPI
-148 KKEAKEKTPIKH
+148 KKEVKKSQEAKEKTPIKH
-160 AHSKHA
+160 ARSKHA
-166 HSPLNERSAKKEIP
+166 HSPLNERSA
-180 KKEIPKKEILKKEI
+180 
-194 LKKEILKKEIPKKEI
+194 
-209 LKKEIPKKEILKKE
+209 
-223 IPKKEIPKKEILKKE
+223 
-238 ILKKEI
+238 
-244 LKKEIL
+244 
-250 KKEIPKK
+250 
-257 EILKKEI
+257 
-264 PKKEIL
+264 
-270 KKEIPKKEI
+270 
-279 PKKEILKKEIPKK
+279 
-292 EILKKEILKKEIL
+292 
-305 KKEIPKKEILKKEI
+305 KKEI

-338 DTFIKT
+338 DTLIKT

-401 DIYIDLVGRTELANR
+401 DIYIDLVARTELANK

-423 SVHANSIPKHSTS
+423 SVHANSIPKRSTS

-475 LLLNSLNTQRLIVSN
+475 LFLNSLNTQRLIVSN

-498 GMLQSIRKNYP
+498 GMLQSVRKNYP

>member
-34 SVKILF
+34 SVKISF
-40 NQEVKKFKEVSLKNF
+40 NQEIKKFKEVSLKNF

-96 APKMTYE
+96 AHKMTYE

-120 LVRHQ
+120 LTKHKI
-125 MAPKPPKHHAL
+125 APKPPKHPKHHDAL
-136 KHPTPKPAPKSI
+136 KHPTPKPAPKPI
-148 KKEAKEKTPIKH
+148 KKEAKEIREAKEKTPTKH
-160 AHSKHA
+160 AHSKRT
-166 HSPLNERSAKKEIP
+166 HSQLNERSA
-180 KKEIPKKEILKKEI
+180 
-194 LKKEILKKEIPKKEI
+194 
-209 LKKEIPKKEILKKE
+209 
-223 IPKKEIPKKEILKKE
+223 
-238 ILKKEI
+238 
-244 LKKEIL
+244 
-250 KKEIPKK
+250 
-257 EILKKEI
+257 
-264 PKKEIL
+264 
-270 KKEIPKKEI
+270 
-279 PKKEILKKEIPKK
+279 
-292 EILKKEILKKEIL
+292 
-305 KKEIPKKEILKKEI
+305 KKEI

-327 SKNQV
+327 SKNQI

-338 DTFIKT
+338 DASIKT

-423 SVHANSIPKHSTS
+423 SVHANSIPKRSTS

-498 GMLQSIRKNYP
+498 GMLQSVRKNYP

>member
-34 SVKILF
+34 SVKISF
-40 NQEVKKFKEVSLKNF
+40 NQEIKKFKEVSLKNF

-96 APKMTYE
+96 ASKMTYE

-120 LVRHQ
+120 LIRHQ
-125 MAPKPPKHHAL
+125 MVLKPPKHHAL
-136 KHPTPKPAPKSI
+136 KHTMPKPTPKPI
-148 KKEAKEKTPIKH
+148 KKEAKKSKEVKEKTPTKH
-160 AHSKHA
+160 AYSKHV
-166 HSPLNERSAKKEIP
+166 HSQWNERSAKKEIP
-180 KKEIPKKEILKKEI
+180 KKEIPKKEI
-194 LKKEILKKEIPKKEI
+194 P
-209 LKKEIPKKEILKKE
+209 KKE
-223 IPKKEIPKKEILKKE
+223 IPKKEIPKKEI
-238 ILKKEI
+238 
-244 LKKEIL
+244 
-250 KKEIPKK
+250 P
-257 EILKKEI
+257 
-264 PKKEIL
+264 
-270 KKEIPKKEI
+270 
-279 PKKEILKKEIPKK
+279 
-292 EILKKEILKKEIL
+292 
-305 KKEIPKKEILKKEI
+305 KKEI

-338 DTFIKT
+338 DASIKT

-401 DIYIDLVGRTELANR
+401 DIYIDLVARTELANK

-423 SVHANSIPKHSTS
+423 SVHANSIPKRSTS

-498 GMLQSIRKNYP
+498 GMLQSVRKNYP

>member
-10 CLFWLHFAYATTLKI
+10 CLLWLHFAYATTLKI
-25 INIVPFGSS
+25 TNIVPFGSS
-34 SVKILF
+34 SVKMVF
-40 NQEVKKFKEVSLKNF
+40 NQEIKKFKEVPLKNF

-73 FSKQSSITIAQF
+73 FSKQSFITIAQF
-85 SPKLARVVISH
+85 SPKLVRVVIGYT
-96 APKMTYE
+96 PKMTYE
-103 VKILKDKL
+103 IKILKDKL

-120 LVRHQ
+120 LSRHQ
-125 MAPKPPKHHAL
+125 MALKPPKHHAL
-136 KHPTPKPAPKSI
+136 KHQTPKPAPKPI
-148 KKEAKEKTPIKH
+148 KKEAKKSKEAKEKTPIKH
-160 AHSKHA
+160 VHSKHA

-180 KKEIPKKEILKKEI
+180 KKEIPKKEI
-194 LKKEILKKEIPKKEI
+194 P
-209 LKKEIPKKEILKKE
+209 
-223 IPKKEIPKKEILKKE
+223 
-238 ILKKEI
+238 
-244 LKKEIL
+244 
-250 KKEIPKK
+250 
-257 EILKKEI
+257 
-264 PKKEIL
+264 
-270 KKEIPKKEI
+270 
-279 PKKEILKKEIPKK
+279 
-292 EILKKEILKKEIL
+292 
-305 KKEIPKKEILKKEI
+305 KKEI

-401 DIYIDLVGRTELANR
+401 DIYIDLVARTELAN
-416 KSADLFI
+416 KKGADLFI
-423 SVHANSIPKHSTS
+423 SVHANSIPKRSTS

-475 LLLNSLNTQRLIVSN
+475 LFLNSLNTQRLIVSN

-498 GMLQSIRKNYP
+498 GMLQSVRKNYP

>member
-34 SVKILF
+34 SVKISF
-40 NQEVKKFKEVSLKNF
+40 NQEIKKFKEVSLKNF

-120 LVRHQ
+120 LSRHQ
-125 MAPKPPKHHAL
+125 MAPKPPKHRTL
-136 KHPTPKPAPKSI
+136 KHQAPKPAPKSI
-148 KKEAKEKTPIKH
+148 KKEAKEVKEKTPTKH
-160 AHSKHA
+160 ARSKHT
-166 HSPLNERSAKKEIP
+166 HSQWNERNAKKEIP
-180 KKEIPKKEILKKEI
+180 KKEIP
-194 LKKEILKKEIPKKEI
+194 
-209 LKKEIPKKEILKKE
+209 
-223 IPKKEIPKKEILKKE
+223 
-238 ILKKEI
+238 
-244 LKKEIL
+244 
-250 KKEIPKK
+250 
-257 EILKKEI
+257 
-264 PKKEIL
+264 
-270 KKEIPKKEI
+270 
-279 PKKEILKKEIPKK
+279 
-292 EILKKEILKKEIL
+292 
-305 KKEIPKKEILKKEI
+305 KKEI

-332 FIAEKN
+332 FIAEKS
-338 DTFIKT
+338 DVFIKT
-344 KRKKHKKIV
+344 KHKKHKKIV

-401 DIYIDLVGRTELANR
+401 DIYIDLVARTELANK

-423 SVHANSIPKHSTS
+423 SVHANSIPKRSTS

>member
-1 MLVRLGVVA
+1 M
-10 CLFWLHFAYATTLKI
+10 HFAYATTLKI

-34 SVKILF
+34 SVKISF

-73 FSKQSSITIAQF
+73 FSKQSFITIAQF
-85 SPKLARVVISH
+85 SPRLARVVISH

-103 VKILKDKL
+103 VKVLKDKL

-120 LVRHQ
+120 STKHQ
-125 MAPKPPKHHAL
+125 MAPNPPKHHAQ
-136 KHPTPKPAPKSI
+136 KHPTPKPAPKPI
-148 KKEAKEKTPIKH
+148 KKEIKEAKEKTPTKH
-160 AHSKHA
+160 ACSKHA
-166 HSPLNERSAKKEIP
+166 HSPLNERSAKKEI
-180 KKEIPKKEILKKEI
+180 L
-194 LKKEILKKEIPKKEI
+194 
-209 LKKEIPKKEILKKE
+209 
-223 IPKKEIPKKEILKKE
+223 
-238 ILKKEI
+238 
-244 LKKEIL
+244 
-250 KKEIPKK
+250 
-257 EILKKEI
+257 
-264 PKKEIL
+264 
-270 KKEIPKKEI
+270 
-279 PKKEILKKEIPKK
+279 
-292 EILKKEILKKEIL
+292 
-305 KKEIPKKEILKKEI
+305 
-319 PKKEAENE
+319 KKEAENE
-327 SKNQV
+327 GKNQV
-332 FIAEKN
+332 FIAEKK
-338 DTFIKT
+338 DTSIKT

-423 SVHANSIPKHSTS
+423 SVHANSIPKRSTS

>member
-25 INIVPFGSS
+25 TNIVPFGSS

-40 NQEVKKFKEVSLKNF
+40 NQEVKKFKEVPLKNF
-55 KSYLELEAIL
+55 KSYLELEAVL

-73 FSKQSSITIAQF
+73 FSKQSFITIAQF
-85 SPKLARVVISH
+85 SPKLARVVIGY

-103 VKILKDKL
+103 IKILKDKL

-120 LVRHQ
+120 LSRHQ
-125 MAPKPPKHHAL
+125 MVLKPPKHHAL
-136 KHPTPKPAPKSI
+136 KHTTPKPTPKPI
-148 KKEAKEKTPIKH
+148 KKEAKKSKETKEKTLIKH
-160 AHSKHA
+160 AHSKHV
-166 HSPLNERSAKKEIP
+166 HPPLNERSAKKEIP
-180 KKEIPKKEILKKEI
+180 KKEIP
-194 LKKEILKKEIPKKEI
+194 
-209 LKKEIPKKEILKKE
+209 
-223 IPKKEIPKKEILKKE
+223 
-238 ILKKEI
+238 
-244 LKKEIL
+244 
-250 KKEIPKK
+250 
-257 EILKKEI
+257 
-264 PKKEIL
+264 
-270 KKEIPKKEI
+270 
-279 PKKEILKKEIPKK
+279 
-292 EILKKEILKKEIL
+292 
-305 KKEIPKKEILKKEI
+305 KKEI

-401 DIYIDLVGRTELANR
+401 DIYIDLVARTELANK

>member
-1 MLVRLGVVA
+1 MRLGVVA
-10 CLFWLHFAYATTLKI
+10 CLLWLHFACATTLKI
-25 INIVPFGSS
+25 TNIVPFGSS

-40 NQEVKKFKEVSLKNF
+40 NQEIKKFKEVPLKNF
-55 KSYLELEAIL
+55 KSYLELEAVL

-73 FSKQSSITIAQF
+73 FSKQSFITIAQF
-85 SPKLARVVISH
+85 SPKLARVVISY

-103 VKILKDKL
+103 IKILKDKL

-120 LVRHQ
+120 LIRHQ
-125 MAPKPPKHHAL
+125 MALKPPKHHAL
-136 KHPTPKPAPKSI
+136 KHQTLKPAPKPI
-148 KKEAKEKTPIKH
+148 KKEAKEAKEKTPTKH

-180 KKEIPKKEILKKEI
+180 KKEIPKKE
-194 LKKEILKKEIPKKEI
+194 
-209 LKKEIPKKEILKKE
+209 
-223 IPKKEIPKKEILKKE
+223 
-238 ILKKEI
+238 
-244 LKKEIL
+244 
-250 KKEIPKK
+250 
-257 EILKKEI
+257 
-264 PKKEIL
+264 
-270 KKEIPKKEI
+270 
-279 PKKEILKKEIPKK
+279 
-292 EILKKEILKKEIL
+292 
-305 KKEIPKKEILKKEI
+305 
-319 PKKEAENE
+319 AENE

-338 DTFIKT
+338 DTLIKT

-363 GAMSANLVCEKDIVL
+363 GAMSTNLVCEKDIVL

-401 DIYIDLVGRTELANR
+401 DIYIDLVARTELANK

-498 GMLQSIRKNYP
+498 GMLQSVRKNYP

>member
-10 CLFWLHFAYATTLKI
+10 CLFWLHFTYATTLKI

-34 SVKILF
+34 SVKISF
-40 NQEVKKFKEVSLKNF
+40 NQEIKKFKEVSLKNF

-73 FSKQSSITIAQF
+73 FSKQSFITIAQF

-120 LVRHQ
+120 LTRHQ
-125 MAPKPPKHHAL
+125 MAPKHQVLKPPKHHAL
-136 KHPTPKPAPKSI
+136 KHQVLKPAHKSI
-148 KKEAKEKTPIKH
+148 KKEAKEVKEKTPTKH
-160 AHSKHA
+160 AHSKHT
-166 HSPLNERSAKKEIP
+166 HSQWNERSA
-180 KKEIPKKEILKKEI
+180 
-194 LKKEILKKEIPKKEI
+194 
-209 LKKEIPKKEILKKE
+209 
-223 IPKKEIPKKEILKKE
+223 
-238 ILKKEI
+238 
-244 LKKEIL
+244 
-250 KKEIPKK
+250 
-257 EILKKEI
+257 
-264 PKKEIL
+264 
-270 KKEIPKKEI
+270 
-279 PKKEILKKEIPKK
+279 
-292 EILKKEILKKEIL
+292 
-305 KKEIPKKEILKKEI
+305 KKEI

-338 DTFIKT
+338 DAFIKT

-401 DIYIDLVGRTELANR
+401 DIYIDLVARTELANK

-423 SVHANSIPKHSTS
+423 SVHANSIPKRSTS

-498 GMLQSIRKNYP
+498 GMLQSVRKNYP

>member
-10 CLFWLHFAYATTLKI
+10 CLFWLHFACATTLKI

-34 SVKILF
+34 SVKISF
-40 NQEVKKFKEVSLKNF
+40 NQEIKKFKEVSLKNF

-103 VKILKDKL
+103 IKILKDKL

-120 LVRHQ
+120 LSRHQ
-125 MAPKPPKHHAL
+125 MVPKPPKHRTL

-148 KKEAKEKTPIKH
+148 KKEAKEVKEKTPTKH
-160 AHSKHA
+160 ARSKHT
-166 HSPLNERSAKKEIP
+166 HSQLNERSAKKEIP
-180 KKEIPKKEILKKEI
+180 KKEIPKKEI
-194 LKKEILKKEIPKKEI
+194 P
-209 LKKEIPKKEILKKE
+209 KKE
-223 IPKKEIPKKEILKKE
+223 IPKKEIPKKE
-238 ILKKEI
+238 
-244 LKKEIL
+244 
-250 KKEIPKK
+250 
-257 EILKKEI
+257 
-264 PKKEIL
+264 
-270 KKEIPKKEI
+270 
-279 PKKEILKKEIPKK
+279 
-292 EILKKEILKKEIL
+292 
-305 KKEIPKKEILKKEI
+305 
-319 PKKEAENE
+319 AENE
-327 SKNQV
+327 GKNQV
-332 FIAEKN
+332 FIAETN
-338 DTFIKT
+338 DAFIKT

-401 DIYIDLVGRTELANR
+401 DIYIDLVARTELANK

-423 SVHANSIPKHSTS
+423 SVHANSIPKRSTS

-453 ARKVAEQENKD
+453 ARKVAEQENRD
-464 DVNLMDYFSKS
+464 DVNLMDYFSRS
-475 LLLNSLNTQRLIVSN
+475 LLLNSLNTQRLVVSN

>member
-10 CLFWLHFAYATTLKI
+10 CLLWLHFACATTLKI
-25 INIVPFGSS
+25 TNIVPFGSS

-40 NQEVKKFKEVSLKNF
+40 NQEVKKFKEVPLKNF
-55 KSYLELEAIL
+55 KSYLELEAVL

-73 FSKQSSITIAQF
+73 FSKQSFITIAQF
-85 SPKLARVVISH
+85 SPKLARVVIGY

-120 LVRHQ
+120 LIRHQ
-125 MAPKPPKHHAL
+125 MALKPPKHHAL
-136 KHPTPKPAPKSI
+136 KHQTPKPTPKPI
-148 KKEAKEKTPIKH
+148 KKEAKKSKETKEKTPTKH

-180 KKEIPKKEILKKEI
+180 
-194 LKKEILKKEIPKKEI
+194 
-209 LKKEIPKKEILKKE
+209 
-223 IPKKEIPKKEILKKE
+223 
-238 ILKKEI
+238 
-244 LKKEIL
+244 
-250 KKEIPKK
+250 
-257 EILKKEI
+257 
-264 PKKEIL
+264 
-270 KKEIPKKEI
+270 
-279 PKKEILKKEIPKK
+279 
-292 EILKKEILKKEIL
+292 
-305 KKEIPKKEILKKEI
+305 KKEI

-401 DIYIDLVGRTELANR
+401 DVYIDLVARTELANR

-498 GMLQSIRKNYP
+498 GMLQSVRKNYP

>member
-1 MLVRLGVVA
+1 M
-10 CLFWLHFAYATTLKI
+10 HFAYATTLKI

-34 SVKILF
+34 SVKISF
-40 NQEVKKFKEVSLKNF
+40 NQEIKKFKEVSLKNF

-103 VKILKDKL
+103 IKILKDKL

-120 LVRHQ
+120 LTRHQ
-125 MAPKPPKHHAL
+125 MAPKPPKHRTL
-136 KHPTPKPAPKSI
+136 KHQVLKPAPKSI
-148 KKEAKEKTPIKH
+148 KKEAKEAKEKTPTNH
-160 AHSKHA
+160 THSKHT
-166 HSPLNERSAKKEIP
+166 HSQLNERSA
-180 KKEIPKKEILKKEI
+180 
-194 LKKEILKKEIPKKEI
+194 
-209 LKKEIPKKEILKKE
+209 
-223 IPKKEIPKKEILKKE
+223 
-238 ILKKEI
+238 
-244 LKKEIL
+244 
-250 KKEIPKK
+250 
-257 EILKKEI
+257 
-264 PKKEIL
+264 
-270 KKEIPKKEI
+270 
-279 PKKEILKKEIPKK
+279 
-292 EILKKEILKKEIL
+292 
-305 KKEIPKKEILKKEI
+305 KKEI

-401 DIYIDLVGRTELANR
+401 DIYIDLVARTELANK

-423 SVHANSIPKHSTS
+423 SVHANSIPKRSTS

-464 DVNLMDYFSKS
+464 NVNLMDYFSKS

-498 GMLQSIRKNYP
+498 GMLQSVRKNYP

-539 SHAIESKRIQS
+539 SHAVESKRIQS